1 MIVLPFPFGD
11 LSAAKKRPALIL
23 ADLKGDDFI
32 VVQITSSMKM
42 DEYSVSI
49 CDEDFIEGSLK
60 QNSNVRPN
68 KIFTLEKN
76 LILYKI
82 GRLSYDKI
90 SEVMSAIFK
99 MFENGN

>member
-1 MIVLPFPFGD
+1 VIVLPFPFGD